1 MEMFQEI
8 ISTLILGL
16 IFYFGNMFLQKFG
29 NLKEDENKNQ
39 KWQDVLKVINDI
51 VHSVEESM
59 KFREMTSQEK
69 QDYAYS
75 QVEKFA
81 KEIGLDIDEDFI
93 RNLINAYVKK
103 MRDDGK
109 EYKKEK
115 DNEEEEEV

>member
-8 ISTLILGL
+8 ISTVILGL

-29 NLKEDENKNQ
+29 KLKEDENKNQ